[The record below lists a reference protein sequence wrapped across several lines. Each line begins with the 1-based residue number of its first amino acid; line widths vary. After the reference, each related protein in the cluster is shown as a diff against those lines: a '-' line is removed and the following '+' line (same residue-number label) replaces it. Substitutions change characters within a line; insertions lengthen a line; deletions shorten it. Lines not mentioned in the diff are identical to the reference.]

1 MNTAKNKRIMAR
13 NILYYMNEKGVTKQQ
28 LCSDLNL
35 KYSTFSEWVN
45 ARAYPRIGSV
55 ELLANYFGVEKS
67 DLIEDRLGVPAED
80 DGLSEAKKALIQ
92 FAYDVP
98 EENAELF
105 LRVMKSIAGD
115 D

>member
-1 MNTAKNKRIMAR
+1 M
-13 NILYYMNEKGVTKQQ
+13 YYIDKEGVSKQQ

-35 KYSTFSEWVN
+35 KYSTFAEWVN
-45 ARAYPRIGSV
+45 ARAYPRIGTV
-55 ELLANYFGVEKS
+55 ELLAHYFGCEKS
-67 DLIEDRLGVPAED
+67 DLMEGRLGEPVKD

-98 EENAELF
+98 EENAEMY
-105 LRVMKSIAGD
+105 LRVMKSIVGD